1 MGSQEEHGACASEL
15 VQVFSKDQHQAQCSF
30 AGDSLELSWN
40 ETQARGLSQ
49 ELLDLFVGISQ
60 LIHTGHNGEAF
71 GGAAWG
77 FLGRQKCF
85 LEHHYGWVGWMG

>member
-15 VQVFSKDQHQAQCSF
+15 VQIFSKDQHQAQCSF

-49 ELLDLFVGISQ
+49 ELLDLFIGISQ
-60 LIHTGHNGEAF
+60 LIHTGRNGEAF
-71 GGAAWG
+71 GGAA
-77 FLGRQKCF
+77 
-85 LEHHYGWVGWMG
+85 

>member
-1 MGSQEEHGACASEL
+1 M
-15 VQVFSKDQHQAQCSF
+15 QCSF

-40 ETQARGLSQ
+40 ETQARGLLQ

-60 LIHTGHNGEAF
+60 LIHTGRNGEAF
-71 GGAAWG
+71 SGGAAWG

-85 LEHHYGWVGWMG
+85 LEHHYGWAGWRG